1 MNFVTDEVVEMR
13 WKNKNEF
20 VEASKRTNVVLAAY
34 TTAQARLKL
43 YSYLEKLEKRPL
55 YADTDSIIFA
65 TDENEWKPSL
75 GDYLGDLTDEV
86 PANKITHFVTGGPK
100 NYGYKLD
107 KPDTNSIQTFCK
119 VRGITLNY
127 KNALDINFD
136 TVLDLVTTGGDK
148 KITVTDEHKI
158 SRNQK
163 HSRVVTKTESKDYKI
178 VFDKRIITADFNT
191 IPYGY

>member
-1 MNFVTDEVVEMR
+1 M
-13 WKNKNEF
+13 
-20 VEASKRTNVVLAAY
+20 VLAVY

-43 YSYLEKLEKRPL
+43 YNYLQKLKHRAL
-55 YADTDSIIFA
+55 YADTDSIIFV

-75 GDYLGDLTDEV
+75 SDYLGDLTDEI

-107 KPDTNSIQTFCK
+107 KPDNNGIQTVCK

-127 KNALDINFD
+127 KNALDINLD
-136 TVLDLVTTGGDK
+136 TVLDLVTTGGEK
-148 KITVTDEHKI
+148 KVTVSDEHNI
-158 SRNQK
+158 SRDQQ
-163 HSRVVTKTESKDYKI
+163 HSRVVTKTENKDYKI